1 MAAVGSSI
9 LAGSI
14 RTTLSRVILADL
26 FTTVADVLADVLADL
41 RALFLKRAVAV
52 LGAAV
57 EEIRQMAGVFL

>member
-26 FTTVADVLADVLADL
+26 FTTVADVLADL